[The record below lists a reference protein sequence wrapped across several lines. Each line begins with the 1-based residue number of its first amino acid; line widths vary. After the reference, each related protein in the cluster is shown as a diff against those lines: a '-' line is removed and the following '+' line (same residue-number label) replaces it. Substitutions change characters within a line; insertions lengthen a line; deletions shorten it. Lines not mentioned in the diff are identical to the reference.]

1 MIILGIETSCDETSA
16 AILKNSHVLSN
27 TVCTHLEHTE
37 FGGVVPEIAS
47 KNHEKL
53 ILNIIRKS
61 IKDANISITDI
72 DGIAVTY
79 GPGLIGSLLVGLN
92 FAKGLSIGLNLP
104 IIGINHLE
112 GHLLS
117 SFINKDRIDYPHLC
131 MLVSGGHT
139 QIVFVDEKDYKIIAN
154 TVDDA
159 AGEAFDKGA
168 RILGLKYPGGPEIEK
183 LSINGNRNKYSFTIP
198 RVKKAPN
205 NFSFSGLKTALLY
218 KYKNM
223 SKDDINNNL
232 HHLAASYQEVILDT
246 LFDKLIFS
254 LKMYK
259 VNFVT
264 IVGGVSANKR
274 FREKANEISENYNIN
289 IKFPDFKFC
298 TDNAAMIAMAG
309 YIKYKEKSISS
320 LDLVPSSNLV
330 LCR

>member
-16 AILKNSHVLSN
+16 AVLENGNVLSN
-27 TVCTHLEHTE
+27 VVCTHLEHTK

-53 ILNIIRKS
+53 ILNIIKKS
-61 IKDANISITDI
+61 IEDANISKSDI
-72 DGIAVTY
+72 DAIAVTY

-92 FAKGLSIGLNLP
+92 FAKGMSVGLKIP
-104 IIGINHLE
+104 IIGVNHLE

-117 SFINKDRIDYPHLC
+117 SFINKKELSYPYLC

-139 QIVFVDEKDYKIIAN
+139 QIVFVDENKYKIIAN

-183 LSINGNRNKYSFTIP
+183 LSINGNYNKYNFTIP
-198 RVKKAPN
+198 KVKRSPN
-205 NFSFSGLKTALLY
+205 AFSFSGLKTSLLY
-218 KYKNM
+218 KYKKMTQYEIDNNM
-223 SKDDINNNL
+223 
-232 HHLAASYQEVILDT
+232 HHLAASYQEIIIDT
-246 LFDKLIFS
+246 LFDKLIYS
-254 LKMYK
+254 LDEYS

-274 FREKANEISENYNIN
+274 FREKSNEISNKYNIK

-298 TDNAAMIAMAG
+298 TDNAAMIAMVG
-309 YIKYKEKSISS
+309 YIKYKENSISNLS
-320 LDLVPSSNLV
+320 LVPSSNLV